1 MSDSVKVVRDF
12 CKAWERKDVD
22 ELVGFMTD
30 DAIYHN
36 IPLQPAAGHEAIKG
50 VMAMFVPM
58 SNEIEFKINAIAADG
73 DTVFTERVDTFVMD
87 GGNDLDPRR
96 RSLRSEGRK
105 DRSLAR
111 LLRHAAVHEPDAGRR
126 LGKEG

>member
-1 MSDSVKVVRDF
+1 MSDSVKIVRDF

-30 DAIYHN
+30 DAVYHN
-36 IPLQPAAGHEAIKG
+36 IPLQPAVGHEAIKG

-58 SNEIEFKINAIAADG
+58 SKEIEFKVLGIAGDG

-87 GGNDLDPRR
+87 GGKISIPVAGVF
-96 RSLRSEGRK
+96 EVK
-105 DRSLAR
+105 DGKI
-111 LLRHAAVHEPDAGRR
+111 AAWRDYFDMQQFMSQMPGS
-126 LGKEG
+126 